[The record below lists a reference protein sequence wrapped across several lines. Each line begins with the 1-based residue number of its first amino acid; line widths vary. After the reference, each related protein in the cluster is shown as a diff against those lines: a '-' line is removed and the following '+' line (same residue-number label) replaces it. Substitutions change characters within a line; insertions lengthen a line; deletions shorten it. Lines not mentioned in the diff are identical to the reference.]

1 MPRYFLEVAY
11 KGTRYS
17 GFQVQENA
25 ITIQSEVEKAFNV
38 IHGLKEGKLLDG
50 GTLVDQVKFTGSSR
64 TDAGVHALQNY
75 FHFDFEAEVHPQLV
89 YKMNAI
95 LPHDIVVKR
104 LVGVSDTAHS
114 RFDAISRRYV
124 YKIHSFKDPFLHDR
138 SFYFPYTLDYQ
149 LLDQTA
155 AYITEQTNFWGFS
168 KTNTQVKNFVC
179 QVQES
184 FWTLNG
190 SELTYTIESNR
201 FLRGMVRLLTAA
213 QLKVARNRIS
223 YGQFQDFFN
232 GVLKC
237 PYSVPAH
244 GLYLL
249 QVTYPESLILD
260 K

>member
-25 ITIQSEVEKAFNV
+25 NTIQSEVEKAFNV
-38 IHGLKEGKLLDG
+38 IHHGSKVNKLSHG
-50 GTLVDQVKFTGSSR
+50 EFVPPVKFTGSSR

-75 FHFDFEAEVHPQLV
+75 FHFDFITEVHPQLV

-95 LPHDIVVKR
+95 LPQDITIRR
-104 LVGVSDTAHS
+104 LLLVPEIAHS

-124 YKIHSFKDPFLHDR
+124 YKIHTFKDPFLYDR
-138 SFYFPYTLDYQ
+138 SFYFPYKLDYQ

-155 AYITEQTNFWGFS
+155 AYIKEQTNFWGFS
-168 KTNTQVKNFVC
+168 KTNTQVKNFIC
-179 QVQES
+179 QLKES
-184 FWTLNG
+184 YWTLDG
-190 SELTYTIESNR
+190 PELTYTIESNR
-201 FLRGMVRLLTAA
+201 FLRGMVRLLTAV

-223 YGQFQDFFN
+223 FNEFQDFFN
-232 GVLKC
+232 GTLKC

-249 QVTYPESLILD
+249 KVTYPDSLVLD

>member
-38 IHGLKEGKLLDG
+38 IQGLKVSKLSDN
-50 GTLVDQVKFTGSSR
+50 GTMVDQVKFTGSSR
-64 TDAGVHALQNY
+64 TDAGVHALQNF

-95 LPHDIVVKR
+95 LPQDIVIKR
-104 LVGVSDTAHS
+104 LVRVSNTTHS

-124 YKIHSFKDPFLHDR
+124 YRIHSFKDPFLHDR

-149 LLDQTA
+149 ILDQTA

-184 FWTLNG
+184 FWSLNG
-190 SELTYTIESNR
+190 SELIYTIESNR

-223 YGQFQDFFN
+223 LGQFQDFFN
-232 GVLKC
+232 GIIKC

-249 QVTYPESLILD
+249 KVTYPEGIFLD